1 MWIYIILCIIVLI
14 LTHLFVYFLGHEIGV
29 MLGLDICERKSQGI
43 RDPEMEW
50 YFRMRTRFLGIK
62 AYAKILNGG
71 DEI

>member
-1 MWIYIILCIIVLI
+1 
-14 LTHLFVYFLGHEIGV
+14 VYFLGHEIGV